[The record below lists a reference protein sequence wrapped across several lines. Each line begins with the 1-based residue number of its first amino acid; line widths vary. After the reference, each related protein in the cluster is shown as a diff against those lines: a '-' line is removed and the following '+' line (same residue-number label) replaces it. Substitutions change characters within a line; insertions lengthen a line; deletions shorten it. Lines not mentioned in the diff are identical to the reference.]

1 MTFQIL
7 MTSLPLVLHKAV
19 KKILWL
25 GSLRCITLTKLL
37 FLLSREFVAK
47 INKSPRELRTVYA
60 SICCTH
66 DAVTLRRALWLVD
79 DVNRE
84 KLFARL
90 INAIYNFLGI
100 CSVRWKIFRGY
111 FIFVCSRH
119 SHGELMQ
126 VVGTARLVRAR
137 EEKKMFEYSLPVRP
151 SCLSSYCFAVS

>member
-25 GSLRCITLTKLL
+25 GSWRCITLTKLL

-90 INAIYNFLGI
+90 VNAIYNAISLESAAFDGKSFADILFL
-100 CSVRWKIFRGY
+100 F
-111 FIFVCSRH
+111 
-119 SHGELMQ
+119 
-126 VVGTARLVRAR
+126 VRATH
-137 EEKKMFEYSLPVRP
+137 M
-151 SCLSSYCFAVS
+151 VS